1 MSPHWLSAEGLAPC
15 QTEVSGTQRP
25 HIPKGFKK
33 RAALV
38 VRKVAYFICRGC
50 TALQQGQEEPRDSVC
65 PLGPDQELGMSTPA
79 GLP

>member
-15 QTEVSGTQRP
+15 QTEASGTQERP

-38 VRKVAYFICRGC
+38 VRKVAYFISRGC
-50 TALQQGQEEPRDSVC
+50 MALQKGQEEPRETLWSVLWAQIKGWGC
-65 PLGPDQELGMSTPA
+65 PLL
-79 GLP
+79 